1 MHISFYFQN
10 QSAPNNY
17 LEKYPSKIYSQ
28 EIYLLNKI
36 PGKKIN
42 VDMENLYISSKLDI
56 FLNKGN
62 T

>member
-1 MHISFYFQN
+1 MYISFYFQN
-10 QSAPNNY
+10 QSAPKNY
-17 LEKYPSKIYSQ
+17 LERYLSQIYSQ

-56 FLNKGN
+56 FVNKGN